1 MVYNSDI
8 RHITIRLYCNELNIL
23 LHQTIYWTYWPVRT
37 VKQYFV
43 IQSLKRF
50 LKRLHSVLIM
60 LVFKLFSV
68 IERQCVLHISYWFYL
83 PFYFIHFVMFIC
95 VSVVCFQAT
104 EMCTCDVTQAPVY
117 ILRHHGSV
125 MDYVL

>member
-43 IQSLKRF
+43 IQSLKRC
-50 LKRLHSVLIM
+50 LKRLHSVFIM
-60 LVFKLFSV
+60 LVFKLFS
-68 IERQCVLHISYWFYL
+68 
-83 PFYFIHFVMFIC
+83 
-95 VSVVCFQAT
+95 
-104 EMCTCDVTQAPVY
+104 
-117 ILRHHGSV
+117 
-125 MDYVL
+125 